1 MMRTANLLPWRQR
14 QQRRCLRFWGGMFTG
29 SLLVALM
36 IYATS
41 RVSDAFVT
49 RASALR
55 HASDVA
61 LRQGLEQRQKQWTA
75 LQAKHQQQQR
85 WMRDKAR
92 TEAWQPALI
101 ALSHLL
107 PEQAWLAQLRFQQS
121 TLSLTGYAATL
132 PALAALE
139 PALRQMPG
147 FTPGAPGEM
156 RQDAQGRW
164 LFSWTLNRKESADAD
179 PS

>member
-1 MMRTANLLPWRQR
+1 MRTANLLPWRQR

-61 LRQGLEQRQKQWTA
+61 LRQGLEQR
-75 LQAKHQQQQR
+75 
-85 WMRDKAR
+85 
-92 TEAWQPALI
+92 
-101 ALSHLL
+101 
-107 PEQAWLAQLRFQQS
+107 
-121 TLSLTGYAATL
+121 
-132 PALAALE
+132 
-139 PALRQMPG
+139 
-147 FTPGAPGEM
+147 
-156 RQDAQGRW
+156 
-164 LFSWTLNRKESADAD
+164 
-179 PS
+179 

>member
-1 MMRTANLLPWRQR
+1 MRAANLLPWRQR
-14 QQRRCLRFWGGMFTG
+14 QQRRCLRYWGLMFTG
-29 SLLVALM
+29 SLLVTLM
-36 IYATS
+36 LCAAS
-41 RVSDAFVT
+41 RACDPLVT

-55 HASDVA
+55 HASDLA

-75 LQAKHQQQQR
+75 LQARHQQQQR
-85 WMRDKAR
+85 WALQKAK

-101 ALSHLL
+101 ALSRLL
-107 PEQAWLAQLRFQQS
+107 PEQVWLAQLHFQQS

-132 PALAALE
+132 PALAGLE
-139 PALRQMPG
+139 TALRQVPG

-164 LFSWTLNRKESADAD
+164 LFSWTLTRKERADAD

>member
-36 IYATS
+36 LCATS
-41 RVSDAFVT
+41 RVSDALVT

-132 PALAALE
+132 PAWRRWIRRYARCLGL
-139 PALRQMPG
+139 PPVR
-147 FTPGAPGEM
+147 
-156 RQDAQGRW
+156 QGRCV
-164 LFSWTLNRKESADAD
+164 RMPRAAGCSAGR
-179 PS
+179 

>member
-1 MMRTANLLPWRQR
+1 MKTANLLPWRQR
-14 QQRRCLRFWGGMFTG
+14 QRRRCLRFWGLMFTG
-29 SLLVALM
+29 SLLLTLA
-36 IYATS
+36 ICTAS
-41 RVSDAFVT
+41 
-49 RASALR
+49 RASDSLMVRASTLR
-55 HASDVA
+55 HASDLA

-75 LQAKHQQQQR
+75 LQARHQQQQQ
-85 WMRDKAR
+85 WALQKAK

-101 ALSHLL
+101 ALSRLL
-107 PEQAWLAQLRFQQS
+107 PEQAWLAHLRFQQS

-139 PALRQMPG
+139 TALRQVPG
-147 FTPGAPGEM
+147 FTPGVPGEM

-164 LFSWTLNRKESADAD
+164 QFNWTLTRKEGADAD